1 MQNSSFSDRELAEQY
16 RPTLPLILLI
26 GLPGSGKTTIA
37 HHFQTLN
44 SGYLVI
50 STDRIRA
57 ELFGDEAIQ
66 GAWSLIERSLQ
77 QKMHEAI
84 AQIQQQQAIAVLYD
98 ATNAVRR
105 DRRHF
110 AAKARSIGFNHLTGL
125 WIDTPL
131 AVCLER
137 NQQRLRQVPEPVILR
152 MHRRLTGAP
161 PSLSEGL
168 DCLIRYPAIEALS
181 GDRAIASSLSS
192 LKLDNRN

>member
-1 MQNSSFSDRELAEQY
+1 MPSEAIDRTSGRSN
-16 RPTLPLILLI
+16 RPILPLILLI

-37 HHFQTLN
+37 HHIQTLN
-44 SGYLVI
+44 SGYIVI

-77 QKMHEAI
+77 QKMQQAI
-84 AQIQQQQAIAVLYD
+84 RQIQQQQAIAVLYD

-110 AAKARSIGFNHLTGL
+110 SAKARSIGFNHLTGL

-131 AVCLER
+131 ALCLAR
-137 NQQRLRQVPEPVILR
+137 NQQRSRQVPEPVILR

-161 PSLSEGL
+161 PSLGEGL

-181 GDRAIASSLSS
+181 EGRAIVPS
-192 LKLDNRN
+192 